1 MLIGLALLVMSLKP
15 ALGIFVSGSY
25 RYVGQALG
33 QNIQQSIT
41 KEIIYEGQ
49 SLFIGASIGIGEN
62 QPQLLKHA
70 DIAMYYAKRHNTGY
84 LQYSSELTF

>member
-1 MLIGLALLVMSLKP
+1 VLIGLALLVMSLKP

-49 SLFIGASIGIGEN
+49 SLFIGASIGIGEYPLGGEN

-70 DIAMYYAKRHNTGY
+70 DNAMYYAKRHNTG
-84 LQYSSELTF
+84 SAI